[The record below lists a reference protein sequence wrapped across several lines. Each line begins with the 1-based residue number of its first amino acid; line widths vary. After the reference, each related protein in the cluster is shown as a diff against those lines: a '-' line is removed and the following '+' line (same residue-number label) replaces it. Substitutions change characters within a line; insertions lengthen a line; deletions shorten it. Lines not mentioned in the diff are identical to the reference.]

1 MLTLCRPLAVFST
14 FWAITSAASAQSVD
28 PSIGRRVAES
38 TCSACHQVDANS
50 SAPSPNASA
59 PGFVAISRMPSTTEL
74 TIKVFLRTSHAGMP
88 NIMLSKEEADSLA
101 AYILG
106 LAGK

>member
-1 MLTLCRPLAVFST
+1 
-14 FWAITSAASAQSVD
+14 
-28 PSIGRRVAES
+28 
-38 TCSACHQVDANS
+38 
-50 SAPSPNASA
+50 
-59 PGFVAISRMPSTTEL
+59 MPSTTEL